1 MQSLGY
7 GTFAS
12 KLCLWILW
20 WTCHGLT
27 KGIKKIIQT
36 GKWRWFCL
44 CQCRP
49 GSWKARWIAVKSHC
63 SKIFFIRLWGI
74 LWPIVEMWKLK
85 LLNPFNI
92 TERPY
97 PGNAL
102 WADTDGTLLFS
113 CLHWLRIEPLRNN
126 HCLSFPPALP
136 SVLVSAGVFCCCH
149 CKHTGSSALPVLLN
163 MNQCSF
169 WGIWRVD
176 TISLYPTW

>member
-1 MQSLGY
+1 MPVHGKTDGGIVKVWHFCMQSLGY

-44 CQCRP
+44 CQCHP
-49 GSWKARWIAVKSHC
+49 GSWKAHWIAVKSHC

-136 SVLVSAGVFCCCH
+136 SVLVSAW
-149 CKHTGSSALPVLLN
+149 SVLLL
-163 MNQCSF
+163 
-169 WGIWRVD
+169 
-176 TISLYPTW
+176 SLQAHWELSTTSPA